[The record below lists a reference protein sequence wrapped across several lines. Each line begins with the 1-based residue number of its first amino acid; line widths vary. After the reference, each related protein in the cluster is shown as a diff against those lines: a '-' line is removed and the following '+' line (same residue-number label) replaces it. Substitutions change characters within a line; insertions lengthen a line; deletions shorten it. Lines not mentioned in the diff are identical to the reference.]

1 MADGFDEEQTAI
13 DLLESVVSNS
23 AQRKDI
29 IAKHIQNILLVK
41 HLEPAPGK
49 S

>member
-1 MADGFDEEQTAI
+1 MADGFDEEQAVV

-23 AQRKDI
+23 AQHKDI
-29 IAKHIQNILLVK
+29 ITKHIQNILLVK